1 MKKIIN
7 KKWMMDTRQ
16 VKKFNL
22 KIARKNKAARIEFLT
37 RIELN

>member
-7 KKWMMDTRQ
+7 KKWMLDGRQ
-16 VKKFNL
+16 IKKFNL

-37 RIELN
+37 KIELN